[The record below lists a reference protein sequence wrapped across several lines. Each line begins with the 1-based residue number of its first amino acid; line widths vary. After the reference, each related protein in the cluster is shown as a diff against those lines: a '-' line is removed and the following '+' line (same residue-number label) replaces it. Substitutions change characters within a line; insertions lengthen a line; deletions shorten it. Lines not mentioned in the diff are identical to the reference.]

1 MAEILFINSTQEHAL
16 VMETNGTLLLGTIL
30 LQDGFDVQVLRL
42 GDVEGYQKDYH
53 AFISAFTAKVLE
65 MDPKCVSFYT
75 LWTHFHI
82 MLRVAKELK
91 KARPEIIIVMAGPQ
105 VSSTAEEVITAMEYV
120 DYVCYGEGENTVL
133 PFFRALLRNNG
144 EGLEQVPQLYY
155 RKDGVPVCT
164 GITASPCDL
173 ETLPQWDERLY
184 LEACKDEP
192 NSQRTSST

>member
-1 MAEILFINSTQEHAL
+1 
-16 VMETNGTLLLGTIL
+16 
-30 LQDGFDVQVLRL
+30 
-42 GDVEGYQKDYH
+42 
-53 AFISAFTAKVLE
+53 
-65 MDPKCVSFYT
+65 
-75 LWTHFHI
+75 

-184 LEACKDEP
+184 LDACKDEP
-192 NSQRTSST
+192 PSQRTSSTYYMNIDVGRGCPFNCTFCSSSLFWKRRYRLKSPRKIVEEILHWNRKFGIRSFRFSHDAFTVNNKLVYQV